1 MAGHRSLRLRSTPN
15 FGAGP
20 FRSILIVSLPNVGC
34 AGRDRECVGCI
45 NWLFRAALA
54 PSLRGYYGQ
63 LDARAVV
70 RLMVNAHVR
79 RAHFR
84 QNDLRFASLRVAG
97 KMREESAGNL
107 DADLV
112 AGAKDIAGQ
121 HAIEREF
128 VNL

>member
-20 FRSILIVSLPNVGC
+20 FRSIPIVSLQNANC
-34 AGRDRECVGCI
+34 ADRDAACVGCI

-54 PSLRGYYGQ
+54 LSFRGYYGQ

-70 RLMVNAHVR
+70 RLVVNPHVR
-79 RAHFR
+79 RAHFGR
-84 QNDLRFASLRVAG
+84 SDLRFASLQVAG

-107 DADLV
+107 DADQV
-112 AGAKDIAGQ
+112 
-121 HAIEREF
+121 
-128 VNL
+128 